1 MNIKKSMIQN
11 LNKIITKFE
20 YNIDADIVKIS
31 RFKNKTFNE
40 DEILYKQ
47 IFSSSYN
54 ITYE

>member
-11 LNKIITKFE
+11 LNKIITEFE
-20 YNIDADIVKIS
+20 YNIGTDIVEIS

-40 DEILYKQ
+40 YEIFYKQ

>member
-40 DEILYKQ
+40 YEILYKQ

>member
-11 LNKIITKFE
+11 LNKIIIEFE
-20 YNIDADIVKIS
+20 YNIGTGIVEIS

-40 DEILYKQ
+40 YESFYQQ

>member
-40 DEILYKQ
+40 YVILYKQ